1 MLSTYIKNNQVL
13 REGHVCATMCVFS
26 LWLPIF
32 IEGDLT

>member
-13 REGHVCATMCVFS
+13 REGHPAIMCVFS
-26 LWLPIF
+26 LWLPLF